1 MGSGFL
7 EYLGGMKNLTLKEY
21 DFMKK
26 FIWTHS
32 GEISSSEIY
41 EEAGMPRGSVS
52 GILFSVSEK
61 GYLKKKQVGWH
72 HIYTVLISELEY
84 ERALLRQ
91 QIKEATG
98 KGSFEYLIAAFY
110 GKDTLS
116 EEQLGKINN
125 LLKDFENALGDDK

>member
-1 MGSGFL
+1 
-7 EYLGGMKNLTLKEY
+7 
-21 DFMKK
+21 MKK

-32 GEISSSEIY
+32 GSISSSEIY

-61 GYLKKKQVGWH
+61 GYLEKKQTGWH

-91 QIKEATG
+91 QIKKATG

-116 EEQLGKINN
+116 E
-125 LLKDFENALGDDK
+125 